1 MTELLPINRSVSTT
15 LSARSRLLAIV
26 GILLVAAAAAG
37 LMMVRRLRTQDGA
50 SSSHPTVT
58 PNPVHPQRVQPPTVP
73 VTTVPVTPRSGTKAA
88 LTPPKPDSAAGQ
100 TATAPQQP
108 ADALPPA
115 VERELAANH
124 VVVVALYDPSAK
136 VDLTALREA
145 QAGAALSSAAFVP
158 VNVTTNA
165 IDGLNKRFGVLQ
177 DPAVLVLRP
186 PGDLIVR
193 IDGFADRDT
202 VAQAAANAAQ

>member
-1 MTELLPINRSVSTT
+1 MSTT
-15 LSARSRLLAIV
+15 LNARQRLLAIL
-26 GILLVAAAAAG
+26 GILIVAVAAAFLLLVKRMQAQVGAANRHPAVAARP
-37 LMMVRRLRTQDGA
+37 VRPH
-50 SSSHPTVT
+50 S
-58 PNPVHPQRVQPPTVP
+58 VQKHTAPAAAPL
-73 VTTVPVTPRSGTKAA
+73 GTKAA
-88 LTPPKPDSAAGQ
+88 LTPPEPGAVSGH
-100 TATAPQQP
+100 TASAPQQP
-108 ADALPPA
+108 ANALPAA

-136 VDLTALREA
+136 VDVTAVREA

-158 VNVTTNA
+158 IDVTTNA